1 MQQEE
6 KREEIVSNSELIVD
20 AQNVAEVINGYKE
33 IEIKKYGKVRIYRP
47 SFLVT
52 EAGDK
57 IEAATKSKL
66 IRDKDNY
73 YMLAEQLKKEYTE
86 RGLWSPEKEEKM
98 NFYWKQIVLI
108 KSEGYNELSDS
119 YKMESAGS
127 WIEEEDR
134 DLRDACKEAYL
145 SINTEPVNQETINKY
160 KELRLA
166 KMNAYRKEYKVLRD
180 ISTEFYNHSIE
191 AFANYE
197 KHAYFCAMCIK
208 KEDETPVWNNVNE
221 LKKEDPEVFQEAI
234 FELMK
239 FYNGIDREEMQGF
252 FDALHG
258 A

>member
-1 MQQEE
+1 MEE
-6 KREEIVSNSELIVD
+6 IREEIANTSDL
-20 AQNVAEVINGYKE
+20 VAEMPSVTEVIKGYKE
-33 IEIKKYGKVRIYRP
+33 VEIKKHGKVRIYRP
-47 SFLVT
+47 SFLIT

-57 IEAATKSKL
+57 IEAYTKSKL
-66 IRDKDNY
+66 IRDKENY
-73 YMLAEQLKKEYTE
+73 YMLSEQLKQEYID
-86 RGLWSPEKEEKM
+86 RGLWSEEKEANM
-98 NFYWKQIVLI
+98 NFYWRQIVLI
-108 KSEGYNELSDS
+108 KNEQYNELNSD

-127 WIEEEDR
+127 WIEDKDQDLKDACRDAYLAIGSGEIDIITVKKYK
-134 DLRDACKEAYL
+134 DLRFAKMEEYRK
-145 SINTEPVNQETINKY
+145 KY
-160 KELRLA
+160 KE
-166 KMNAYRKEYKVLRD
+166 LRD

-208 KEDETPVWNNVNE
+208 NEQDQPIWNTVDL
-221 LKKEDPEVFQEAI
+221 LKQEEPEVFQEAI